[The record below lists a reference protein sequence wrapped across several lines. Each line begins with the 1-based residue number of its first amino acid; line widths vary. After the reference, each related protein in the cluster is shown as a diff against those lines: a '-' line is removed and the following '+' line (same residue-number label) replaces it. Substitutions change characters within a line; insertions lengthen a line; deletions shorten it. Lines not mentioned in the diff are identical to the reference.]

1 MSILETRG
9 VTKRFGGLSAVDN
22 VTIQVPE
29 GSIYA
34 IIGPNGAGK
43 TTLYNCITG
52 FYPSDEGDMLFQ
64 GKSLVGLSPDRITK
78 KGISRTYQNIRLF
91 PAMTALENILVGA
104 HPRLK
109 SNLFDAFLHTP
120 RQRAEEKE
128 ALEKAQDLLNFVGL
142 KGEGDLLARNLP
154 YGAQRRLEMARALA
168 NDPKIIL
175 LDEPTA
181 GMNPNES
188 VIMMRFIQNLRDE
201 LGITILLIE
210 HDMKVVMG
218 ISEFIYVL
226 DFGQLIA
233 KGTPGEIQKNPQVIE
248 SYLGRGA
255 ADQHKQLS
263 KRIYIMAM
271 LEVKNIHT
279 YYGNIHALKGVSITV
294 EEKEIVTLIGGNG
307 AGKTTTLRSISGLV
321 PPRVGE
327 IFFEGENITKTPA
340 HELVYKGITMV
351 PEGRGIFA
359 RLSVFE
365 NLDMGAYSQPDR
377 STFDDDLDRVYQLF
391 PRLKE
396 REKQVSGTL
405 SGGEQQMLATARALM
420 ANPRLLLM
428 DEPSMGL
435 APILVES
442 VFETIQAIN
451 KTGTTIL
458 LVEQNAT
465 VALAVADRGYVLQTG
480 EIVLKDTAENLRKD
494 EMVQKAYLGID

>member
-9 VTKRFGGLSAVDN
+9 VTKKFGGLSAVEN

-52 FYPSDEGDMLFQ
+52 FYPTDAGEMLFQ

-109 SNLFDAFLHTP
+109 STWLDALLHTP

-128 ALEKAQDLLNFVGL
+128 ALQKAQELLHYVGL
-142 KGEGDLLARNLP
+142 KGKGDLLARNLP

-168 NDPKIIL
+168 NEPKIIL

-188 VIMMRFIQNLRDE
+188 RTMMRFIENMRDE
-201 LGITILLIE
+201 LAITILLIE

-233 KGTPGEIQKNPQVIE
+233 KGSPEEIQKNPHVIE

-255 ADQHKQLS
+255 
-263 KRIYIMAM
+263 
-271 LEVKNIHT
+271 V
-279 YYGNIHALKGVSITV
+279 
-294 EEKEIVTLIGGNG
+294 
-307 AGKTTTLRSISGLV
+307 
-321 PPRVGE
+321 
-327 IFFEGENITKTPA
+327 
-340 HELVYKGITMV
+340 
-351 PEGRGIFA
+351 
-359 RLSVFE
+359 
-365 NLDMGAYSQPDR
+365 
-377 STFDDDLDRVYQLF
+377 
-391 PRLKE
+391 
-396 REKQVSGTL
+396 
-405 SGGEQQMLATARALM
+405 
-420 ANPRLLLM
+420 
-428 DEPSMGL
+428 
-435 APILVES
+435 
-442 VFETIQAIN
+442 
-451 KTGTTIL
+451 
-458 LVEQNAT
+458 
-465 VALAVADRGYVLQTG
+465 
-480 EIVLKDTAENLRKD
+480 
-494 EMVQKAYLGID
+494 